1 MQNEEVKKAEA
12 EERENEKA
20 RKRIDDLMQGKEG
33 HKKVNAVNLSLVIAV
48 LGFLLV
54 WVLHSYL

>member
-1 MQNEEVKKAEA
+1 MQNEEEKKAEA

-20 RKRIDDLMQGKEG
+20 RKHIDDLIQGKEE
-33 HKKVNAVNLSLVIAV
+33 HKKVNVVNLSLVIAV